1 MRESVTKVV
10 DGVLFGVRG
19 VKLLFQDIG
28 SAGKLFW
35 RAVRGEQAALG
46 RGGVGSVCGR
56 AGRCRLCVAAAFRCR
71 CHFVQQPLSLPPC
84 PAPTRPPAEQSR

>member
-35 RAVRGEQAALG
+35 RAVRGEDRLG
-46 RGGVGSVCGR
+46 AGTGLAGVLH
-56 AGRCRLCVAAAFRCR
+56 A
-71 CHFVQQPLSLPPC
+71 VQVVV
-84 PAPTRPPAEQSR
+84 